1 MGFVGN
7 VKARNLEARLDPFEI
22 YDELSIDSEPKVHF
36 SPVRAPSQAGQSTRS
51 QLVSQNEKN
60 SKKTGSQTK
69 GTRRWSLVSIFSNR
83 IMAVI
88 FLLLTA
94 ISIYVSKPWSYFVQP
109 DLVYAYFEVRAV
121 DADGRP
127 IAGALVKNSGKRVG
141 TTDSFGEWRRYMRV
155 PLGGTVPISLAKKV
169 NDQILFVTKNF
180 AIPPFKPEKSEIE
193 LRSSVQ
199 LLPSANSSIAD
210 DVNTQ
215 VTREDNGD
223 LIKAHRNSSLNATG
237 ELSQN
242 SFKSVIVDA
251 NATSSLPGRSGD
263 NIHSFKSDHD
273 AVWFEVSSNERG
285 SLAKE
290 VLPAL
295 VQRAKEVGLRVDRN
309 AAWTVRL
316 TNLLD
321 KPTRVA
327 KDGGGL
333 ILVTSMNRERAST
346 ETVEFLRNYQAD
358 ARGTARGVLFGLV
371 NHVNKNVRLMK
382 TGDRWAAVLPKKSAV
397 IWQLTAQQA
406 LRSGDRQIPLSNES
420 FSDASFSGYYLGK
433 SSVPSCNDSASEC
446 IAETNSF
453 IHVAPVANWVKLRL
467 KYPMATKSSSSIFVA
482 GYPAKSVG
490 DDTFEYWGQDKGRA
504 NVTVVENGRIVVRGS
519 VVNTARGVATF
530 SGQNLTRR

>member
-7 VKARNLEARLDPFEI
+7 VKARDLEARLDPFEI

-36 SPVRAPSQAGQSTRS
+36 PPVSAPSQVGRS
-51 QLVSQNEKN
+51 VRPQPGSRNDKN
-60 SKKTGSQTK
+60 SKKTGSEIRET
-69 GTRRWSLVSIFSNR
+69 TRWSVVSIFSNR

-88 FLLLTA
+88 LLMLTS

-210 DVNTQ
+210 EVNTQ
-215 VTREDNGD
+215 VSREDNGD
-223 LIKAHRNSSLNATG
+223 LIKADRNTSSQAAEQLG
-237 ELSQN
+237 QS

-251 NATSSLPGRSGD
+251 NAISSLTANSGG
-263 NIHSFKSDHD
+263 NTHSFKSDHEV
-273 AVWFEVSSNERG
+273 VWFEVSSTERG

-295 VQRAKEVGLRVDRN
+295 VQRAKEVGLRIDRN

-333 ILVTSMNRERAST
+333 ILVTSTNRERATTSS
-346 ETVEFLRNYQAD
+346 VEFLRNYQAD
-358 ARGTARGVLFGLV
+358 ARSTARGVLFALI
-371 NHVNKNVRLMK
+371 NHVNKNVLLMK
-382 TGDRWAAVLPKKSAV
+382 SGDRWAAVLSKKSPA
-397 IWQLTAQQA
+397 IWQLSANKV
-406 LRSGDRQIPLSNES
+406 LLSGDKHITLSSEP
-420 FSDASFSGYYLGK
+420 FSDTNVSGYYLEK
-433 SSVPSCNDSASEC
+433 SSVPSCPGPVSEC
-446 IAETNSF
+446 VAATNSF
-453 IHVAPVANWVKLRL
+453 FQIAPVANWVKLRL
-467 KYPMATKSSSSIFVA
+467 KHPVAAKSSSAIFVA
-482 GYPAKSVG
+482 GYPVKLVG
-490 DDTFEYWGQDKGRA
+490 DDTFEYWGQDKGRS